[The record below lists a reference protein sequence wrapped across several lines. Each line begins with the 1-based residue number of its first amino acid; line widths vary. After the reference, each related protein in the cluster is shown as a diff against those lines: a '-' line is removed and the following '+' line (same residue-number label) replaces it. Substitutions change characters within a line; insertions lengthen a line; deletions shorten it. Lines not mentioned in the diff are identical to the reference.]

1 MMSADSISAWHPVA
15 RSADVRPG
23 ANIVAGFALGQELA
37 LWRSADGAPQAWEN
51 RCPHRSVRFTLGQV
65 VENRLSCAYHG
76 WQYAAGSGQC
86 TRIPAHPD
94 MPPPSNLCAKVFRAV
109 DAAGMLWVNLA
120 GEAAQAPPQDDVVP
134 VGWSFCRTLAVRA
147 DAASVRDALAR
158 RGFASDTATAA
169 WHGPLGQYG
178 TVALVLDAQP
188 RLAFIQ
194 LWTDAA
200 PGTAAMKTLHITA
213 RDLRSEIEE
222 ECRRPQ
228 AAA

>member
-1 MMSADSISAWHPVA
+1 
-15 RSADVRPG
+15 
-23 ANIVAGFALGQELA
+23 
-37 LWRSADGAPQAWEN
+37 
-51 RCPHRSVRFTLGQV
+51 
-65 VENRLSCAYHG
+65 
-76 WQYAAGSGQC
+76 
-86 TRIPAHPD
+86 
-94 MPPPSNLCAKVFRAV
+94 
-109 DAAGMLWVNLA
+109 
-120 GEAAQAPPQDDVVP
+120 VP

-188 RLAFIQ
+188 RLAFIH